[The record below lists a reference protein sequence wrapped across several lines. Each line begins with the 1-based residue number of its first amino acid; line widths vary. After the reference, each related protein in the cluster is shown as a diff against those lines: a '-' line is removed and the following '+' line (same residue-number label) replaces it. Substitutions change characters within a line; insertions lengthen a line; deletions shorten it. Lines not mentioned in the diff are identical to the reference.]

1 MNEAPNRIR
10 VLRKRAGISQQ
21 TLADRINVS
30 KPTISELENG
40 KMQLTLD
47 YMRRIAAAF
56 GVHAVDILNE
66 EDHNIFL
73 REEEEVLIR
82 AYRAADPVQREMI
95 HRVAEPREP
104 YSPSIKFNSA
114 A

>member
-10 VLRKRAGISQQ
+10 LLRKRAGISQQ

-30 KPTISELENG
+30 KPTISELETG

-56 GVHAVDILNE
+56 GVHAVDVLNE

-73 REEEEVLIR
+73 REEEEALIR
-82 AYRAADPVQREMI
+82 AYREADPVQQEMI
-95 HRVAEPREP
+95 RRVAEPRAP
-104 YSPSIKFNSA
+104 YLHEVKIGSA